1 MNHSELIAAGT
12 ILAADG
18 NMAVDVTLA
27 TDTMGSVALD
37 VSAVTGTA
45 TPTLYMWL
53 EKYDSTPQKYFP
65 VPYDQ
70 QLTEPATP
78 GDDAAGNQHRKNIT
92 GTAGVTAAGKHH
104 ATYKHLPG
112 GRYRLRWRVTGS
124 FTAGQ
129 GFTVG
134 AGLDT
139 K

>member
-12 ILAADG
+12 LIATDG

-27 TDTMGSVALD
+27 TDTMGSVVLD
-37 VSAVTGTA
+37 ISAVTGT
-45 TPTLYMWL
+45 TPTLDVWM
-53 EKYDSTPQKYFP
+53 EKYDQTPQKYFP

-78 GDDAAGNQHRKNIT
+78 GDDAAANTHRKNIT
-92 GTAGVTAAGKHH
+92 GTAAVAAVGKHH

-112 GRYRLRWRVTGS
+112 GRYRLRWHVTGT
-124 FTAGQ
+124 FAGGE
-129 GFTVG
+129 GFTVA